1 MNQTK
6 QRGSKQSIQL
16 VLKLYHLF
24 GYKFIYFFMYP
35 ITFFYFLIA
44 SNVKESLE
52 KYYTHL
58 NIEFTSKVYYEHLR
72 MFAVSMVDRFI
83 SKIHPEHYDFRY
95 ETKEVPVKT
104 LSSGGILLYSHFG
117 GWGASSTGSHVQNKI
132 NIVMQETML
141 MDIKSLEKDLE
152 LESKINIIDINQGT
166 IAVSVEIANA
176 LLNEE
181 IVVMMADRVAN
192 EKAEVEVV
200 FLGKKAKFNK
210 NPFQVAYKVDK
221 PLLAYFIIWTGI
233 QQYKVEY
240 IHIIIDKNKTEAKA
254 VMQALETYVKKF
266 EEIVKLYPNQ
276 WFNLYD
282 FWEKK

>member
-1 MNQTK
+1 MQQTK

-16 VLKLYHLF
+16 VLNLYTLF
-24 GYKFIYFFMYP
+24 GYKFIYYFMYP

-44 SNVKESLE
+44 SNVKKSL
-52 KYYTHL
+52 KNYYKHL
-58 NIEFTSKVYYEHLR
+58 NVEFTSKVYYDHLR

-95 ETKEVPVKT
+95 ESNEVPVNT
-104 LSSGGILLYSHFG
+104 LASGAVLVYSHFG
-117 GWGASSTGSHVQNKI
+117 GWAASSMGSHVENKI

-141 MDIKSLEKDLE
+141 GDIKRLETNLE
-152 LESKINIIDINQGT
+152 QKLEVNVIDIHKGT

-176 LLNEE
+176 LMNEE
-181 IVVMMADRVAN
+181 IVVIMADRVAN
-192 EKAEVEVV
+192 EKAESEVL
-200 FLGKKAKFNK
+200 FLGEKAKFNK

-221 PLLAYFIIWTGI
+221 PLLAYFIIWTDV

-240 IHIIIDKNKTEAKA
+240 IHIVMDKNKIETEA
-254 VMQALETYVKKF
+254 VTEALETYVKKF
-266 EEIVKLYPNQ
+266 EEIVRLYPNQ